1 MKRMWGKKTNR
12 QCTFGSI
19 LTMMAPT
26 RARQPPRMLRL
37 MLTNAFGILSKLGE
51 FQASL
56 NAHHPDIVI
65 VTETKVTED
74 KATPADLTFPGY
86 FPPVRRD
93 RTAQGG
99 GAVLLSGFGPTWLS
113 QN

>member
-1 MKRMWGKKTNR
+1 MTTYLVKTW
-12 QCTFGSI
+12 
-19 LTMMAPT
+19 
-26 RARQPPRMLRL
+26 
-37 MLTNAFGILSKLGE
+37 GILSKLGE

-65 VTETKVTED
+65 VTETKVTKD

-86 FPPVRRD
+86 FPPVRMD

-99 GAVLLSGFGPTWLS
+99 GVAIWIQADLAFTELECIGTC
-113 QN
+113 